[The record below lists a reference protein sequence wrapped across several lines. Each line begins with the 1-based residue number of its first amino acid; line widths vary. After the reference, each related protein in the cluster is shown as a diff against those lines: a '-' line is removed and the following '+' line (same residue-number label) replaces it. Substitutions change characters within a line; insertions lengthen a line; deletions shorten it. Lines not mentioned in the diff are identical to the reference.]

1 MSKLSFLYT
10 YTYCYYKILLLL
22 LKVTEPTWGW
32 DELDELDELD
42 EWDGVKT
49 ICGFPDGGVTIEIL

>member
-10 YTYCYYKILLLL
+10 YTYYYYKILLLL

-32 DELDELDELD
+32 DELDELDEW
-42 EWDGVKT
+42 EGVKT
-49 ICGFPDGGVTIEIL
+49 ICGLPDGGVTIEIL